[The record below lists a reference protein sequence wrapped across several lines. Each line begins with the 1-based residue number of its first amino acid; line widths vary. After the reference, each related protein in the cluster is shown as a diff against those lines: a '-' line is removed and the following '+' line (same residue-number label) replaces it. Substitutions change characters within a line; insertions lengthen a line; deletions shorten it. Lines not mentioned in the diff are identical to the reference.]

1 MKAHSV
7 VTVLL
12 ILFLVWIFSVQAG
25 AENLNDRLKRDAR
38 LHEELGDGYFH
49 RGSLREAALEWE
61 KAIRMMPEY
70 PSPYF
75 KLASIYCRSGLAEK
89 SIYYLEHGLKYAPSN
104 AFGHYSLAVLQLHTG
119 RDDEAESHLI
129 AALRILPGR
138 GSALACMCNGT
149 TSSYAETI
157 PVSLRA
163 RSLLGFLYLK
173 RGERKRALFELRQS
187 FLPLPRLC
195 SSDSPSFRAFAL
207 MDFMLGESL
216 SLSGSGLDAVVRS
229 PHFIAFTDQDGRV
242 LYRRD
247 AALMLSKKRE
257 LVTEEGYRT
266 GIVLPEKISDVAI
279 NEDGTITGISDK
291 KKTKSLTIGRLH
303 LFSFRSPW
311 ALRAIRGGYFTATA
325 ESGNPENVSPG
336 TCLLTPGYRRM
347 GLPLSPADDDWS
359 LFVETAMKAI
369 SDSVFCSEADSVGID
384 DEIAIYE
391 AALSSPQRSW
401 MRRDEILSHL
411 GSLYYQK
418 GDAKRALDSL
428 SQAAACTPCSPFIH
442 FNEGFIHWKAGRHDD
457 AAKEFRRVLTDEDTV
472 QGSEKPDM
480 LTGRTLF
487 FLGLYEK
494 EKKAEGRALQYLNDS
509 IALDPST
516 GYEAYL
522 PVAEILAGKGDK
534 TSSLIYL
541 FEFLNSCVTATNRP
555 LDIAIFGDASFRLKD
570 GSGKT
575 VLSRRG
581 SFRPGKDGEIITDEG
596 LHTGIVLPEGAHDLW
611 FSEDGELS
619 GLVRHKDR
627 KKFGRLEI
635 VGGSAEIKSR
645 FAGGAL
651 NKKTLLGEDE
661 VEGWRLLAC
670 LTSASGGSF
679 YTVCRA
685 LVECQLTNSVMS
697 DPGPWPTD
705 PVTGQTM
712 YVKPPPPEAGPSLWE
727 EPSSPETGEILW
739 RKPLPL
745 ESSGDEAWQLFC
757 RYLRVRANIKRNIFE
772 EEMKEL
778 KEKPPQ
784 NTEAFTSVARRKVF
798 GKALKELDGLPCRDN
813 AIVVCLSE
821 AMRGA
826 DEQGKAPKDVMEAAI
841 RDLEN
846 ISPGQGK
853 SSISAFYCG
862 WIYEKLGDTEQALR
876 KYKQFLDM
884 EEKGSRRGKVLPLPL
899 RARIMRLNG
908 VKDLTLLDSLFP
920 ENAVEIY
927 TTFSPR
933 FTGVRGRT
941 GISITAL
948 SDDERVL
955 YALSRSGFLHE
966 KKGSF
971 DKAIAFYRR
980 YMQMRGLENPD
991 ISAFILQSLTMVYY
1005 EAGLLDEV
1013 RNELDL
1019 MNMDLQVR
1027 NLSLATLFTLLGDAY
1042 LKKGEEGKAYECFAT
1057 ARRIQID
1064 LGLPEQGKS
1073 GRP

>member
-1 MKAHSV
+1 MKAHSA

-12 ILFLVWIFSVQAG
+12 FLFLVMSCTMQAG

-49 RGSLREAALEWE
+49 RGSMREAALEWE
-61 KAIRMMPEY
+61 KAIRLMPEY

-75 KLASIYCRSGLAEK
+75 KLASVYCRSGLVEK

-104 AFGHYSLAVLQLHTG
+104 AFGHYSLAVLQLQTG
-119 RDDEAESHLI
+119 RYDQAESHLI

-173 RGERKRALFELRQS
+173 RGERKRAIFELRQS

-195 SSDSPSFRAFAL
+195 SSDSPSLRAFAL

-257 LVTEEGYRT
+257 LVTEEGCRT
-266 GIVLPEKISDVAI
+266 GIVLPDKISEVAI
-279 NEDGTITGISDK
+279 NEDGTITGISD
-291 KKTKSLTIGRLH
+291 KTKSLTIGRLH

-311 ALRAIRGGYFTATA
+311 ALRALRGGYFTETA
-325 ESGNPENVSPG
+325 ESGTPENASPG
-336 TCLLTPGYRRM
+336 ACLLTPRYRRM
-347 GLPLSPADDDWS
+347 GLPLSPAGDDWS
-359 LFVETAMKAI
+359 LFVVTAMKAL

-428 SQAAACTPCSPFIH
+428 SQAAACTPGSPFIH
-442 FNEGFIHWKAGRHDD
+442 FNKGFIHWKAGRHDD
-457 AAKEFRRVLTDEDTV
+457 AAKEFSLILKDEDTA

-494 EKKAEGRALQYLNDS
+494 EKKAESRALQYLNDS
-509 IALDPST
+509 MALDPST

-522 PVAEILAGKGDK
+522 PVAEILAEKGDK

-541 FEFLNSCVTATNRP
+541 FEFLNGCVTATNRP

-581 SFRPGKDGEIITDEG
+581 SFRPTKDGEIITDEG
-596 LHTGIVLPEGAHDLW
+596 LHTGIMLPEGAHDLW

-619 GLVRHKDR
+619 GFIQQKEK

-635 VGGSAEIKSR
+635 VGGSAGIKSR

-651 NKKTLLGEDE
+651 NKKTLLGADE

-679 YTVCRA
+679 HTVCRA
-685 LVECQLTNSVMS
+685 LVECQSLKPVMA

-705 PVTGQTM
+705 PVTGQSI
-712 YVKPPPPEAGPSLWE
+712 YVKPPPPAAGPSLWE
-727 EPSSPETGEILW
+727 RPSSPDTGEILW

-745 ESSGDEAWQLFC
+745 VSSGDEAWQLFC
-757 RYLRVRANIKRNIFE
+757 RYLRVRANIDEKLFE
-772 EEMKEL
+772 EKMKQL
-778 KEKPPQ
+778 NEKSPQ
-784 NTEAFTSVARRKVF
+784 NTDTLTSVAWKKVF
-798 GKALKELDGLPCRDN
+798 GEALKELDRLPCRDN
-813 AIVVCLSE
+813 AIVICLSE

-841 RDLEN
+841 RDLE
-846 ISPGQGK
+846 SVSCGQKK
-853 SSISAFYCG
+853 SLISAFYCG
-862 WIYEKLGDTEQALR
+862 WIFEKLGDTEQALR
-876 KYKQFLDM
+876 YYQQFLDM
-884 EEKGSRRGKVLPLPL
+884 EEKGSCCGKALPLPL

-908 VKDLTLLDSLFP
+908 VKDFTLLDSLFP
-920 ENAVEIY
+920 ENAVTIN
-927 TTFSPR
+927 TVFSPP
-933 FTGVRGRT
+933 FTGVRNRAGV
-941 GISITAL
+941 SITAL
-948 SDDERVL
+948 SSDERVL

-971 DKAIAFYRR
+971 DKAIAFYRKFI
-980 YMQMRGLENPD
+980 QMRGLENPD
-991 ISAFILQSLTMVYY
+991 ISAFILQSLTMAYY

-1019 MNMDLQVR
+1019 MNLDIQAR